1 MTAGFRKLKEPVTTG
16 SMQKKIV
23 IPSIQQVENV
33 QAGFLFVSDDYHIK
47 NWSFDFSGETKKSK
61 GYNDCFCFTMVR
73 NGKFLFDVFR
83 TNYSMHTGH
92 IIIEKADFEY
102 GLRPASGICTI
113 FNFTEGFYRQL
124 LSDYNLQHSFF
135 FSNKNLLSI
144 LVQSNPETEYLHH
157 RIIQAAPAAGK
168 LEMDNLVF
176 ELVNRVVQL
185 ITNTEPN
192 TPLDGILLKFHLG
205 TVEKAKAYMTEN
217 FYRDIALKDIA
228 ASANVSMFHFGRI
241 FKQITQFTPHQYLTG
256 IRLKHAELQL
266 KNSSVPVK
274 EICYSSGFSNAEYF
288 SSAFKKKYCISPV
301 EFRISNGRIRN

>member
-1 MTAGFRKLKEPVTTG
+1 
-16 SMQKKIV
+16 MQKKIV
-23 IPSIQQVENV
+23 IPLIQPVENI

-47 NWSFDFSGETKKSK
+47 NWSFDFSNQTIKSK

-73 NGKFLFDVFR
+73 HGKFLFDVSK
-83 TNYSMHTGH
+83 TMYSMHTGH
-92 IIIEKADFEY
+92 IIIEKADFEF
-102 GLRPASGICTI
+102 GLRPASGICSI
-113 FNFTEGFYRQL
+113 FNFSEGFYKQL
-124 LSDYNLQHSFF
+124 LCDYNLRHSFF
-135 FSNKNLLSI
+135 FSNKNLLSV
-144 LVQSNPETEYLHH
+144 LVQSNPETEYLHY
-157 RIIQAAPAAGK
+157 RILQAAPTAGK

-192 TPLDGILLKFHLG
+192 SPLDDILLKYHLG

-241 FKQITQFTPHQYLTG
+241 FKQITEFTPHQYLTG
-256 IRLKHAELQL
+256 IRLKHAELLL
-266 KNSSVPVK
+266 KNSMAPVK

-288 SSAFKKKYCISPV
+288 SSTFKKKYRISPV
-301 EFRISNGRIRN
+301 GFRLSNGIK